1 VCQSPD
7 GNHHRGNA
15 RENHCFGFPC
25 AGADIFDNNIVRAEQ
40 ADCNSG
46 YTRSNMKKA
55 QGLPINT
62 IILAVLALIVLVII
76 VVMVG
81 SKLRIFGNQTSEAS
95 KGEVCD
101 NICSLAACSE
111 PKIGTFVDREGN
123 SLGVSKVCCATPCP
137 T

>member
-1 VCQSPD
+1 
-7 GNHHRGNA
+7 
-15 RENHCFGFPC
+15 
-25 AGADIFDNNIVRAEQ
+25 
-40 ADCNSG
+40 
-46 YTRSNMKKA
+46 MKKA

-95 KGEVCD
+95 KGELCPQSNV
-101 NICSLAACSE
+101 CSLALCTE
-111 PKIGTFVDREGN
+111 PKIGTFVDEQGN
-123 SLGVSKVCCATPCP
+123 SLGISQVCCATPCP